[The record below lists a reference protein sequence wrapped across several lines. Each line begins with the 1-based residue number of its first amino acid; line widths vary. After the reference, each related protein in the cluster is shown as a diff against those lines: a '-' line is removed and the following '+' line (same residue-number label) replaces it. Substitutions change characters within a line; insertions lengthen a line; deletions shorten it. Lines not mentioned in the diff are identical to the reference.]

1 MTHRPSLHGPDW
13 LAELRALALAGE
25 SLQAFLAKLATAAK
39 EWVPEAAS
47 CTVRVRY
54 GNRTLTAVT
63 DEILRGLETAQ
74 DETGAGPG
82 VAALEDGTQRRVDDV
97 CRDERWPDFC
107 RQACSAGLRS
117 VLVVVLV
124 TPEGER
130 IGTVGFWSAAT
141 EAFGSAATDAAARFA
156 EYAGPAVDL
165 ALVVA
170 HGVEVNQDLH
180 RALATR
186 SVIDQALGV
195 IMAEDRCS
203 PEVAFETLRRAS
215 MNRNI
220 KVHRLAADIVQG
232 VSGKPPSDPP
242 FTART
247 FSRKSAP

>member
-25 SLQAFLAKLATAAK
+25 SLPAFLAKLATAAK

-47 CTVRVRY
+47 CAVRVRY
-54 GNRTLTAVT
+54 GNRVLTAVT
-63 DEILRGLETAQ
+63 DEILRGLETGQ
-74 DETGAGPG
+74 DETGEGPG
-82 VAALEDGTQRRVDDV
+82 VAAWQDGMPRRIDDAA
-97 CRDERWPDFC
+97 RDERWPDFC
-107 RQACSAGLRS
+107 RQACSAGLRAA
-117 VLVVVLV
+117 LVVAL
-124 TPEGER
+124 PAQEGQR
-130 IGTVGFWSAAT
+130 LGTVSFWA
-141 EAFGSAATDAAARFA
+141 AATDAFGPSAMEAAARFT
-156 EYAGPAVDL
+156 EDAGPAVDL
-165 ALVVA
+165 ALAVA

-215 MNRNI
+215 MNRNV
-220 KVHRLAADIVQG
+220 KVHRLAADIVRG

-242 FTART
+242 FTARS
-247 FSRKSAP
+247 FSR